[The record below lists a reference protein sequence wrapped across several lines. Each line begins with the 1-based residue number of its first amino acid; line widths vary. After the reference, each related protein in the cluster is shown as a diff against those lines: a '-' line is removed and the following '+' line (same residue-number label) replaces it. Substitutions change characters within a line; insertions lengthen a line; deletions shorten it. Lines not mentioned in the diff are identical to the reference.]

1 MSYLLVTP
9 ATAMLQSLLTRSIT
23 RSIAERLREGKGE
36 FTIFYNGRSWHTR
49 RRMWGYTAPFFAV
62 DSSVIG
68 PSAPSLGSARLRS
81 MLNPNI
87 RSFVII
93 NVV

>member
-49 RRMWGYTAPFFAV
+49 SIHVAWVYYALAGDT
-62 DSSVIG
+62 S
-68 PSAPSLGSARLRS
+68 RL
-81 MLNPNI
+81 
-87 RSFVII
+87 
-93 NVV
+93 